1 MLIDWFT
8 VGAQVLNFLILV
20 WLMRRFLYQPILH
33 AIDAREQRVAAEL
46 ADAAAKQ
53 AEAQQERDDFRSKNR
68 AFDQKRAARLKE
80 VADEVKVER
89 QRLLDEAVQAAEAI
103 STKRRQALADEARS
117 LDQAVGRWARDEV
130 FAIAR
135 RTLTDL
141 AGANLEERVAEVLVR
156 RLREID
162 GQTKASLADA
172 LKKAT
177 APAVVRS
184 AFDLPVPQ
192 RKAIQEALDETFAT
206 DVSLRFETAPD
217 LISGIEFT
225 TNGQKVAWSIAD
237 YLASMENGVGDL
249 LARETRQE
257 PAANPEPPHPPK
269 QEHTAEPRSKTR
281 RKAAP
286 KAVSESS

>member
-53 AEAQQERDDFRSKNR
+53 AEAQQERDDFRSK
-68 AFDQKRAARLKE
+68 KRAARLKE